1 MNRNSAQPSAT
12 WVDLTWDRP
21 ARGPLV
27 RGVDV
32 PGLRSELCGWCSNG
46 GPTAR
51 HPHRTHPFTQE
62 FRVSQDQKAASAIR
76 LIGSFALWSS
86 PDIEPHGTVGAS
98 ITVHAEKSAPLS
110 VSLASGVHYRDAFD
124 LAPWERSPGD
134 GVLVHTLGKG
144 EFEDRPLRVDSFE
157 IDLGGTRQ
165 VEKVVFRDSG
175 SSAAFVVFEAQAL
188 SNPASGCPF
197 HSSSEGVSLAALGS
211 SIRLRNVGALWRA
224 ISQLT
229 AGLQKASDL
238 DEARSES
245 LLFVAVVAA
254 SALEIGGGRE
264 LHRVQLETARRLDRA
279 QDLDEV
285 VEITERTVHNILDPL
300 MGQPFRPTDRQIR
313 AALGFVDQNFGKDL
327 SDDEVAHRVG
337 LSTSHFRYLF
347 RQATGRPFQQ
357 YLLARR
363 LEQARRLLIET
374 DIPVQDI
381 GAELGFSSLASFSRA
396 FARHYGTPPSALR
409 DERRGQR

>member
-1 MNRNSAQPSAT
+1 MNRNSAQPSAE
-12 WVDLTWDRP
+12 WIDLTWDRP
-21 ARGPLV
+21 ARGPFLTGIDSLV
-27 RGVDV
+27 VGSGV
-32 PGLRSELCGWCSNG
+32 RGWCSNG

-51 HPHRTHPFTQE
+51 HPHRTNPFTQE
-62 FRVSQDQKAASAIR
+62 FGGPPDRKAASAIR

-98 ITVHAEKSAPLS
+98 IVVYTQKAPPLS
-110 VSLASGVHYRDAFD
+110 ISLASGIHYRDAFD
-124 LAPWERSPGD
+124 LAPWERNPGD
-134 GVLVHTLGKG
+134 GVLVHTIGNG
-144 EFEDRPLRVDSFE
+144 EFEDRPLRIDSFE
-157 IDLGGTRQ
+157 IDLGGTLQ
-165 VEKVVFRDSG
+165 VDKVVFRDTG
-175 SSAAFVVFEAQAL
+175 TSATFVVFEAQAL
-188 SNPASGCPF
+188 SSQASGCPF

-229 AGLQKASDL
+229 AGLQRASDL

-245 LLFVAVVAA
+245 LIFLAVVAA
-254 SALEIGGGRE
+254 SALEIGGGKE

-279 QDLDEV
+279 NDLDEV
-285 VEITERTVHNILDPL
+285 AEITERTVHDILDPL

-327 SDDEVAHRVG
+327 TDDEVAGRVG

-381 GAELGFSSLASFSRA
+381 GAELGFSSLATFSRA

-409 DERRGQR
+409 DERRGIR